1 MKNKALVEEL
11 KKRALD
17 LPKAPAEAFDAVAL
31 SCQKC
36 CSGSNGG
43 NGVNQN

>member
-17 LPKAPAEAFDAVAL
+17 LPKAPAEAFDVVPV

-36 CSGSNGG
+36 CSASNGG
-43 NGVNQN
+43 NGLNQG